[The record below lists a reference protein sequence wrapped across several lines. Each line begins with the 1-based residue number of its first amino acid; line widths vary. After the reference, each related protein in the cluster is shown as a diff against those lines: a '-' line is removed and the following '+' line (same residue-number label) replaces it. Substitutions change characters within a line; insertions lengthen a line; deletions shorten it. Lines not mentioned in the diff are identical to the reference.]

1 MMLLTVLK
9 WTFSSREALLHL
21 RSDFFFFFVCIW
33 WQSCWH
39 DLIEKVVPKCSRNT
53 ALLFIS
59 SSVTHCAS
67 CRLRWSYCEFINC
80 PPRPWHVPQDNYEAA
95 SHGFILYSPISCMKT
110 KLSCPMWLVTLRKK
124 SFFHFIFLGSISLL
138 YLLSF
143 FCTKTKKRSCGFSVV
158 QFESVRGSLMH
169 PEVILWML
177 YDRVSQKNLILMP
190 VHWNNLLVNQYFFL
204 PNHCILPNVVFYCIC
219 LIVSKWK

>member
-1 MMLLTVLK
+1 MDIFIK
-9 WTFSSREALLHL
+9 GGTFTFEEW
-21 RSDFFFFFVCIW
+21 FFFFFVCIW

-143 FCTKTKKRSCGFSVV
+143 FLHKNKEKELWLLCCPVWICERFTDAPRSDSLDAIWPGIPKKFDFDAS
-158 QFESVRGSLMH
+158 SL
-169 PEVILWML
+169 
-177 YDRVSQKNLILMP
+177 K
-190 VHWNNLLVNQYFFL
+190 
-204 PNHCILPNVVFYCIC
+204 
-219 LIVSKWK
+219 